1 MGYQCGLCHGHLP
14 NSKPSVC
21 MHCGSRINS
30 YPNDEWI
37 GPAVGAAFFG
47 VIAYLTGWT
56 FRWVIFAVLV
66 IYKIS
71 KVD

>member
-1 MGYQCGLCHGHLP
+1 
-14 NSKPSVC
+14 

-56 FRWVIFAVLV
+56 FGWVIFAVLV
-66 IYKIS
+66 IYTIS